1 MKNILIGITAGIA
14 IYKIPNL
21 IRLLRKNNFNVK
33 ILMTPNAVKLINP
46 IIFQSLTNNKVY
58 YKLFDNADFD
68 IEHISLA
75 RWADLIVI
83 APATANTINKIT
95 NGIADNL
102 LLNVILSTTAKI
114 LIVPAMNKNMYLNYI
129 TQESIKKLKER
140 EIYFLGPEEGELA
153 CGEIGIGKMVN
164 ENLIF
169 EKISTILNEKN
180 DLKNYNILITA
191 GACREKIDD
200 VRFISNYSS
209 GKQGYQIAKAAY
221 LRGAN
226 VTLISGYSTLEMPFI
241 KIKKVESAE
250 EMFNAVKNEINKHDI
265 FISAAAV
272 SDFMPEKKINGK
284 IKKEDLDKL
293 EIKLKK
299 TPDILSEI
307 KNEKI
312 LKVGFAAETENII
325 ENGIKKLKNKKL
337 NIIVIND
344 VSRKD
349 IGFSS
354 DYNQITIITDREEKI
369 ETERL
374 SKFEIANI
382 ILDCIVDYIKK
393 ER

>member
-33 ILMTPNAVKLINP
+33 IIMTPNARRLINP

-58 YKLFDNADFD
+58 HKLFDNKDFD

-83 APATANTINKIT
+83 APSTANTINKIA

-102 LLNVILSTTAKI
+102 LLNVILSTSAKI

-140 EIYFLGPEEGELA
+140 GIYFLGPEEGELA

-164 ENLIF
+164 ENLIL
-169 EKISTILNEKN
+169 EKIITLINKKNNLNNFK
-180 DLKNYNILITA
+180 ILITA

-226 VTLISGYSTLEMPFI
+226 VTLISGYSTLEMPFL

-250 EMFNAVKNEINKHDI
+250 EMFNAVKSEINKHDI

-307 KNEKI
+307 KDEKI

-344 VSRKD
+344 VSRND

-382 ILDCIVDYIKK
+382 ILDCIVNYIKK
-393 ER
+393 R